1 MVEKV
6 HLKTL
11 EELISEYPIILMDTC
26 AILHYIGENKDPH
39 SPEEKMIV
47 LEKQHQFITILTDY
61 IGKGI
66 PCFITSLVF
75 EESQIKGHYPYK
87 KIIKNKRTQ
96 HNRELLDRSR
106 KIKNAEKEMNK
117 LSITFQENDRILEL
131 NEDEQNLYNIF
142 DEKYS
147 TLKGKYNLSDVDFD
161 LLVSGAV
168 ISQTRESSAL
178 VSNDSG
184 ITYAW
189 HPVLRNEKINHKKF
203 GFVNRVGINR
213 FKIL

>member
-117 LSITFQENDRILEL
+117 LSITFKENDRIKVIDQTFIQPE
-131 NEDEQNLYNIF
+131 NLTKALYL
-142 DEKYS
+142 
-147 TLKGKYNLSDVDFD
+147 TLYLQLF
-161 LLVSGAV
+161 L
-168 ISQTRESSAL
+168 
-178 VSNDSG
+178 
-184 ITYAW
+184 
-189 HPVLRNEKINHKKF
+189 
-203 GFVNRVGINR
+203 
-213 FKIL
+213 